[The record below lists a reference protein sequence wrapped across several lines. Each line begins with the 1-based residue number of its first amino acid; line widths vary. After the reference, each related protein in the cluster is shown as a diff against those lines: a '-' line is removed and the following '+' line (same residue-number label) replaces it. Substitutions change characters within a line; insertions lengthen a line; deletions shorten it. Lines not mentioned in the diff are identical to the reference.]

1 MIMRFKEEEKPLT
14 ASMHLRAHCS
24 LLIIQQEIQQTNKW
38 NNSAQEVGR
47 VSIPKRVNAAFAM
60 GAMDSE
66 VGQCIDPLKS

>member
-1 MIMRFKEEEKPLT
+1 MIMTFKEEEKPLT
-14 ASMHLRAHCS
+14 AYMHLRAYCS

-47 VSIPKRVNAAFAM
+47 VSKPKRVNATFTM

-66 VGQCIDPLKS
+66 VGQCIDPL